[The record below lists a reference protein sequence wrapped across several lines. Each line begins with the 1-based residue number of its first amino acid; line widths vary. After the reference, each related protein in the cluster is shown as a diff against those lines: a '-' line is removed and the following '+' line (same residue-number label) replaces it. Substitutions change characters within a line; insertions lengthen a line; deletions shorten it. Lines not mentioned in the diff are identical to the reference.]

1 MEDIMRPGD
10 AFDPACPTRTV
21 LDRIGDKWSVL
32 IVLSLLDGPLRFTRL
47 RDRIG
52 GVTPK
57 VLTHTLRGMEHDGLL
72 ARRVFAEVP
81 PRVEYELTP
90 LGHSLRGPIQAV
102 TDWAEANVR
111 RVMAARDA
119 HDVPDAGNEGG
130 VADGT
135 GGHDLRRAVRE
146 NDH

>member
-1 MEDIMRPGD
+1 MEDSPRPGD
-10 AFDPACPTRTV
+10 AFDPGCPTRTV

-32 IVLSLLDGPLRFTRL
+32 IVLSLLDGPRRFTQL

-72 ARRVFAEVP
+72 VRTVFAEVP

-90 LGHSLRGPIQAV
+90 LGHSLREPIQAV

-111 RVMAARDA
+111 RVMAARE
-119 HDVPDAGNEGG
+119 AGS
-130 VADGT
+130 
-135 GGHDLRRAVRE
+135 
-146 NDH
+146 